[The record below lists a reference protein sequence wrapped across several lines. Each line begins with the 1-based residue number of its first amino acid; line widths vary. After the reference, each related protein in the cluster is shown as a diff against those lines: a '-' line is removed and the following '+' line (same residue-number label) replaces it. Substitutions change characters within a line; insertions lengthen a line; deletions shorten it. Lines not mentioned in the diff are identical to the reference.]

1 MDLLPEYF
9 AKLSNWWTT
18 MTPLDRTWLGIGLFG
33 QTMFVM
39 RWFIQW
45 VASERARRS
54 IVPEL
59 FWYCSLGG
67 GLLVLSYGIYKPEP
81 VLVLGQF
88 GVLIYARNIYLIWKS
103 KRKGVGKT
111 GGSKSSPTK
120 APAE

>member
-1 MDLLPEYF
+1 MDMLSEYF
-9 AKLSNWWTT
+9 SRLSVWWTS

-45 VASERARRS
+45 IASERARRS

-67 GLLVLSYGIYKPEP
+67 GLLVLSYGLYKPEP

-88 GVLIYARNIYLIWKS
+88 GVFIYARNIYLIWRAKRTGDLQSTDIATRPPKS
-103 KRKGVGKT
+103 
-111 GGSKSSPTK
+111 
-120 APAE
+120 PAK

>member
-1 MDLLPEYF
+1 MDLFPQYI
-9 AKLSNWWTT
+9 AKLSLWWSS

-33 QTMFVM
+33 QTMFVA

-45 VASERARRS
+45 IASERARQS

-59 FWYCSLGG
+59 FWYCSLCG

-88 GVLIYARNIYLIWKS
+88 GVFIYARNIYLIWRA
-103 KRKGVGKT
+103 KRD
-111 GGSKSSPTK
+111 GGDRSTRAGTRPPK
-120 APAE
+120 APAK